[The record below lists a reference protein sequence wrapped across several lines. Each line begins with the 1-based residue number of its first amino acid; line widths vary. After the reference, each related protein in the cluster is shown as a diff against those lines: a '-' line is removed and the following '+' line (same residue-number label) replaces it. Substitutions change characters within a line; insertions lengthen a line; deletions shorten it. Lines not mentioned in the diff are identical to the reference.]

1 MEWIRS
7 DDEDQGEDQKDL
19 EEVLLWPWL
28 LAGLHLQLLVQFHQ
42 FVHWDRL
49 EVGHVR
55 PTLPDYSNLPF
66 SFLLRL
72 RTSVASSTA
81 DAPVR

>member
-1 MEWIRS
+1 MEWIRY

-19 EEVLLWPWL
+19 EEVLLWPLL
-28 LAGLHLQLLVQFHQ
+28 LAGLHLQLLVH
-42 FVHWDRL
+42 HWDRL
-49 EVGHVR
+49 EVGHIR
-55 PTLPDYSNLPF
+55 PTRPNYSSLPF

-72 RTSVASSTA
+72 RTSVASWTT